1 MSADEEIAEA
11 LANGEEVIP
20 LNMEPTLVE
29 LLDIGVQRLKERPTW
44 KVCCACRDARSPPIR
59 PPCYARSTCLRVR
72 ACTVLCYGLVFSIFH
87 TRTVALSFKSVL
99 FPERLLDSTSS
110 HHPQVWQWQNE
121 DGTTKEYYDA
131 ESFRAA
137 VEEEQLDSDLRALL
151 PRPDGKPIEKPA
163 EAALRQ
169 RM

>member
-1 MSADEEIAEA
+1 MFK
-11 LANGEEVIP
+11 N
-20 LNMEPTLVE
+20 
-29 LLDIGVQRLKERPTW
+29 
-44 KVCCACRDARSPPIR
+44 VCSGGI
-59 PPCYARSTCLRVR
+59 
-72 ACTVLCYGLVFSIFH
+72 
-87 TRTVALSFKSVL
+87 TRTVLSRRQCHVYDVD
-99 FPERLLDSTSS
+99 PVRLR
-110 HHPQVWQWQNE
+110 QVWQWQNE
-121 DGTTKEYYDA
+121 DGSTREYYDA

>member
-1 MSADEEIAEA
+1 M
-11 LANGEEVIP
+11 
-20 LNMEPTLVE
+20 
-29 LLDIGVQRLKERPTW
+29 
-44 KVCCACRDARSPPIR
+44 
-59 PPCYARSTCLRVR
+59 
-72 ACTVLCYGLVFSIFH
+72 
-87 TRTVALSFKSVL
+87 
-99 FPERLLDSTSS
+99 
-110 HHPQVWQWQNE
+110 WQWQNE

-151 PRPDGKPIEKPA
+151 PRPDGNKPIEKPA

>member
-1 MSADEEIAEA
+1 MIFA
-11 LANGEEVIP
+11 LRVAYGP
-20 LNMEPTLVE
+20 F
-29 LLDIGVQRLKERPTW
+29 
-44 KVCCACRDARSPPIR
+44 ARS
-59 PPCYARSTCLRVR
+59 S
-72 ACTVLCYGLVFSIFH
+72 
-87 TRTVALSFKSVL
+87 
-99 FPERLLDSTSS
+99 
-110 HHPQVWQWQNE
+110 QVWQWQNE

-169 RM
+169 RMCAPRRPSSPPAILPYDNHCPRFNVAVYPLPALP

>member
-1 MSADEEIAEA
+1 MCRA
-11 LANGEEVIP
+11 LV
-20 LNMEPTLVE
+20 LR
-29 LLDIGVQRLKERPTW
+29 QH
-44 KVCCACRDARSPPIR
+44 AC
-59 PPCYARSTCLRVR
+59 PPCRCRFTFFADGM
-72 ACTVLCYGLVFSIFH
+72 LC
-87 TRTVALSFKSVL
+87 A
-99 FPERLLDSTSS
+99 PA
-110 HHPQVWQWQNE
+110 QVWQWQNE
-121 DGTTKEYYDA
+121 DGSTKEYYDA

>member
-1 MSADEEIAEA
+1 MCRA
-11 LANGEEVIP
+11 LTSTHV
-20 LNMEPTLVE
+20 
-29 LLDIGVQRLKERPTW
+29 GV
-44 KVCCACRDARSPPIR
+44 A
-59 PPCYARSTCLRVR
+59 
-72 ACTVLCYGLVFSIFH
+72 SIFLADGMP
-87 TRTVALSFKSVL
+87 RA
-99 FPERLLDSTSS
+99 PA
-110 HHPQVWQWQNE
+110 QVWQWQNE
-121 DGTTKEYYDA
+121 DGSTKEYYDA